1 MVSQS
6 EYTWELSFEASS
18 LKHQS
23 FDRFKVLNLQEWH
36 SMCKS
41 YFKKKKLRQ
50 PRSKKE
56 RILWQ
61 LKVFSVSAP
70 PQECVTHC
78 WSVIEFLPPFK
89 ARLTQ
94 SQAEYSAG
102 ILTSR

>member
-6 EYTWELSFEASS
+6 EDTWEFSFEASS

-23 FDRFKVLNLQEWH
+23 FDRFKVLNLQEWQ
-36 SMCKS
+36 SMYKS
-41 YFKKKKLRQ
+41 YFKKKKLRPFQ
-50 PRSKKE
+50 KKE